1 MTPKELHEAC
11 HNACLECP
19 QFLGYDD
26 DQKFLGGSIAFSK
39 IPKKGMY
46 AVYTFWK
53 DNAILM
59 EHGYYKALPPEAQD
73 IFDNIEAVIKKAI
86 KEHFQ

>member
-1 MTPKELHEAC
+1 
-11 HNACLECP
+11 
-19 QFLGYDD
+19 
-26 DQKFLGGSIAFSK
+26 
-39 IPKKGMY
+39 MY